1 MAYDNTNRAVLFKNE
16 NKKTETHPD
25 YTGNLNFE
33 GVDCF
38 LDAWIKTS
46 ESGRKFMSLSV
57 KRKDKQTQEAPPAR
71 KPSHDGFKA
80 RQVDTQPR
88 NPRSSGFDDMNDDL
102 PPF

>member
-16 NKKTETHPD
+16 KKQTENHPD

-57 KRKDKQTQEAPPAR
+57 KRKEKQAAPEPR
-71 KPSHDGFKA
+71 KPSHDAAKA
-80 RQVDTQPR
+80 RQLPAR
-88 NPRSSGFDDMNDDL
+88 GGFEDMDSDV
-102 PPF
+102 PF

>member
-16 NKKTETHPD
+16 NKTKETSPD
-25 YTGNLNFE
+25 YTGSLNFE
-33 GVDCF
+33 GVECF

-57 KRKDKQTQEAPPAR
+57 KRKDKQPAQASAPAR
-71 KPSHDGFKA
+71 KPSHDAARA
-80 RQVDTQPR
+80 RQLPPQD
-88 NPRSSGFDDMNDDL
+88 FNDDEL